1 MKKQAVNLSW
11 PAQLYDFKKDTVQE
25 NFSRG
30 KLRVFYKGETEDH
43 RLFSDSFSEQLIQSL
58 PYTPVVGYYDEEQ
71 DDFVGHAAEQQILGI
86 VDPLSEI
93 VFEKDEDGFD
103 WCVCDVALYTER
115 PDLVGKLAKKVIGHK
130 QSLELD
136 PNTVEY
142 KINYDT
148 KKHFKNIEFTAGTFV
163 GLSVLGDNQKPAF
176 PNSAFFS
183 YDEQFEKKMTILK
196 QYCEQHN
203 QQEGGNTKKMLDFIK
218 ASWGE
223 KTSRIAEA
231 LCSDYENDGFTMIN
245 DVYDDF
251 VIFRLFY
258 YNSMES
264 KLYKIKYTIDDQ
276 LQVTFGDIVEVIP
289 SYEEIPSKTE
299 DAPMEDN
306 LQAECKKKKEDM
318 QSDDSETN
326 TESDDNLDAECKK
339 KKEDMQSEDN
349 LDAECKKKKEDME
362 SGCKDKKSSKCEDD
376 WDDRDDRDD
385 DCDPNDPDDDDC
397 DPDEKRKKE
406 QIKQCSD
413 ETEISNAEVTQIEGI
428 INNDEQISKE
438 ANSSATSLTESERAE
453 FESLK
458 REKKVNTLN
467 SFKNVLTD
475 DEYASFLTSIDSFDD
490 NTLEL
495 ELLKKYKSFNENN
508 EQKIKQRAFSFAQN
522 LNQNQTNNSIDDFIK
537 RNL

>member
-1 MKKQAVNLSW
+1 
-11 PAQLYDFKKDTVQE
+11 
-25 NFSRG
+25 
-30 KLRVFYKGETEDH
+30 
-43 RLFSDSFSEQLIQSL
+43 
-58 PYTPVVGYYDEEQ
+58 
-71 DDFVGHAAEQQILGI
+71 
-86 VDPLSEI
+86 
-93 VFEKDEDGFD
+93 
-103 WCVCDVALYTER
+103 
-115 PDLVGKLAKKVIGHK
+115 
-130 QSLELD
+130 
-136 PNTVEY
+136 
-142 KINYDT
+142 
-148 KKHFKNIEFTAGTFV
+148 
-163 GLSVLGDNQKPAF
+163 
-176 PNSAFFS
+176 
-183 YDEQFEKKMTILK
+183 
-196 QYCEQHN
+196 
-203 QQEGGNTKKMLDFIK
+203 
-218 ASWGE
+218 
-223 KTSRIAEA
+223 
-231 LCSDYENDGFTMIN
+231 
-245 DVYDDF
+245 
-251 VIFRLFY
+251 
-258 YNSMES
+258 
-264 KLYKIKYTIDDQ
+264 
-276 LQVTFGDIVEVIP
+276 
-289 SYEEIPSKTE
+289 
-299 DAPMEDN
+299 
-306 LQAECKKKKEDM
+306 M
-318 QSDDSETN
+318 QSDDSEISA
-326 TESDDNLDAECKK
+326 ESDDNLDAECKK

-376 WDDRDDRDD
+376 WDDRDD

>member
-1 MKKQAVNLSW
+1 
-11 PAQLYDFKKDTVQE
+11 
-25 NFSRG
+25 
-30 KLRVFYKGETEDH
+30 
-43 RLFSDSFSEQLIQSL
+43 
-58 PYTPVVGYYDEEQ
+58 
-71 DDFVGHAAEQQILGI
+71 
-86 VDPLSEI
+86 
-93 VFEKDEDGFD
+93 
-103 WCVCDVALYTER
+103 
-115 PDLVGKLAKKVIGHK
+115 
-130 QSLELD
+130 
-136 PNTVEY
+136 
-142 KINYDT
+142 
-148 KKHFKNIEFTAGTFV
+148 
-163 GLSVLGDNQKPAF
+163 
-176 PNSAFFS
+176 
-183 YDEQFEKKMTILK
+183 
-196 QYCEQHN
+196 
-203 QQEGGNTKKMLDFIK
+203 
-218 ASWGE
+218 
-223 KTSRIAEA
+223 
-231 LCSDYENDGFTMIN
+231 
-245 DVYDDF
+245 
-251 VIFRLFY
+251 
-258 YNSMES
+258 
-264 KLYKIKYTIDDQ
+264 
-276 LQVTFGDIVEVIP
+276 
-289 SYEEIPSKTE
+289 
-299 DAPMEDN
+299 
-306 LQAECKKKKEDM
+306 
-318 QSDDSETN
+318 
-326 TESDDNLDAECKK
+326 
-339 KKEDMQSEDN
+339 MQSEDN

-413 ETEISNAEVTQIEGI
+413 ETDISNAEVTQIEGI

-458 REKKVNTLN
+458 REKKVNILN